1 MDEKNLAILMQ
12 LKEQLIV
19 EEQKRA
25 RRIKALRE
33 RQKVLDAR
41 KANRNMVA
49 NHSNIARSF
58 YSGNS
63 IHAFSGGDVR
73 PR

>member
-12 LKEQLIV
+12 LREQLV
-19 EEQKRA
+19 AEEQKRA

-33 RQKVLDAR
+33 RKKELAAR
-41 KANRNMVA
+41 EANRRMVA
-49 NHSNIARSF
+49 NHGNIARSF

-63 IHAFSGGDVR
+63 IHAYSGGDVR